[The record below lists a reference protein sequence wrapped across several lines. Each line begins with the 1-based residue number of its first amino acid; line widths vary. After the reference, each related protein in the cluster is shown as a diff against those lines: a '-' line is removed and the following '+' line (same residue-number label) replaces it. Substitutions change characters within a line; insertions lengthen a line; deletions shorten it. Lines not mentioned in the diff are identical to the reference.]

1 MRSMRLFAML
11 AVCVTAIGF
20 ADTGLE
26 LATSRETDL
35 KFDDLFPR
43 RSHFGSSP
51 RILGWSHD
59 DRYLAYAWNQ
69 WGVIGNDLW
78 FYDSKTGKSQRIT
91 TPETFLPFDGDIP
104 DAIKQYDENQK
115 RWDEWEKLTDE
126 EFRKSQDEYQEKQ
139 KEDKTPRKNYG
150 GPSEIEW
157 AHTKDEFLMTY
168 RGDIYRWKV
177 GDKAPVRLT
186 DTSDNENNV
195 EYLPDDKGFVF
206 RRGSGVYRMRFDSPM
221 VVQLSP
227 NLEGGYSFGGYS
239 ISPDGERMLVYG
251 NKNVPGTRQVDW
263 ISYRGRFATAQKT
276 ERAVADD
283 DFKGESTIY
292 LYDIRESTILDKSKK
307 NEPFEIWKWAGGEE
321 WEQASISAK
330 PWSKDGKRF
339 VFGTWARD
347 KKDLKILEVN
357 IEERKVNPVYT
368 GTSDGEH
375 GSPGMAYP
383 FYAGDDKSIV
393 LMLDKSGWRHVHV
406 LDGKGGERQ
415 VTSGNYDVLPRQ
427 LAADGKSVL
436 VTSSKEELARI
447 DFYRVDLDT
456 GNMNRLSNMDGNRTT
471 PVFAH
476 KSDRYAT
483 VLSSWSQMREL
494 FVNDGKGEKKE
505 TDSHRSEQFWSTIKE
520 KAELFTFKNRNGDD
534 IHCYQMVPKDMKP
547 GEKRP
552 LFIYVYGGPLGTG
565 HSVTDGAF
573 NSTAYMFAQYLT
585 HTLGY
590 ITVTIDPR
598 GQSDYSASFGKSNWN
613 NVGVGQTEDIVDM
626 IKYYDAKGMVDRTRV
641 GLTGWSFGGFQ
652 TQHTMYTAPG
662 WVTLGI
668 AGAGP
673 TEWQNYNNWYS
684 GGVIGNAPKGK
695 TEEIDKYS
703 LTHVA
708 KNLQS
713 PLLLLHGMEDTN
725 VLFQDTVHVYQKL
738 LQAGKGPLV
747 ELALDPT
754 GGHGMG
760 GDMNTRDRHAIYLAF
775 ILKHW
780 EAGRQPAQP
789 TLP

>member
-1 MRSMRLFAML
+1 MRSMRLCAL
-11 AVCVTAIGF
+11 AAVCLTAFGL

-43 RSHFGSSP
+43 RSHFGSSA

-59 DRYLAYAWNQ
+59 DRFLAYTWNK
-69 WGVIGNDLW
+69 WGSIGNDLW
-78 FYDSKTGKSQRIT
+78 LYDAKNGKSIQIT
-91 TPETFLPFDGDIP
+91 TPQTFLPFDGDIP
-104 DAIKQYDENQK
+104 DAIKQFEESQK
-115 RWDEWEKLTDE
+115 RWSVWETLSDADY
-126 EFRKSQDEYQEKQ
+126 RQAQQDFQKEQEK
-139 KEDKTPRKNYG
+139 DKTPRKNYG
-150 GPSEIEW
+150 GPGQVEW
-157 AHTKDEFLMTY
+157 AHTKNEFLMTY

-177 GDKAPVRLT
+177 GDKDPVRLT
-186 DTSDNENNV
+186 DTSEFESNV
-195 EYLPDDKGFVF
+195 EYLPNDQGFVF
-206 RRGSGVYRMRFDSPM
+206 QRGSSVFRMRFDGPM

-227 NLEGGYSFGGYS
+227 SLANGMSFGGYS
-239 ISPDGERMLVYG
+239 ISPDGNRMLVFG
-251 NKNVPGTRQVDW
+251 NKAVGGTRQVDW
-263 ISYRGRFATAQKT
+263 IQYRGRFATAQKT
-276 ERAVADD
+276 ERGVADD
-283 DFKGESTIY
+283 DFKGETSIY

-321 WEQASISAK
+321 WEESSISDK

-347 KKDLKILEVN
+347 KKELKINEAV
-357 IEERKVNPVYT
+357 IDDRKVNAIYT

-375 GSPGMAYP
+375 SDPGMASP
-383 FYAGDDKSIV
+383 FYASDDTSV
-393 LMLDKSGWRHVHV
+393 AVMLSKSGWRHLHI
-406 LDGKGGERQ
+406 LDSKGGERQ
-415 VTSGNYDVLPRQ
+415 VTSGNFDVIPQ
-427 LAADGKSVL
+427 KLASDEKSIL
-436 VTSSKEELARI
+436 VTSSKENLARI
-447 DFYRVDLDT
+447 DVYRVDVNS
-456 GNMNRLSNMDGNRTT
+456 GVMNRLSRLDGVRTT

-476 KSDRYAT
+476 KSDQYGT
-483 VLSSWSQMREL
+483 VFNSWSQMREL
-494 FVNDGKGEKKE
+494 FIFDGKSEVKQ

-520 KAELFTFKNRNGDD
+520 KAELFTFNNRHGDK

-565 HSVTDGAF
+565 HSVTDGTF

-598 GQSDYSASFGKSNWN
+598 GQSDYGSAFGKANWD
-613 NVGVGQTEDIVDM
+613 NVGVNQTEDIVDL
-626 IKYYDAKGMVDRTRV
+626 IKHYDAKGMVDRSRV
-641 GLTGWSFGGFQ
+641 GLNGWSFGGFQ
-652 TQHTMYTAPG
+652 TQRTMYTQPG

-673 TEWQNYNNWYS
+673 TEWQNYNTWYS

-695 TEEIDKYS
+695 VEEIDKYS

-747 ELALDPT
+747 ELCLDPT

-760 GDMNTRDRHAIYLAF
+760 GDINTRDRHAIYLAF

-780 EAGRQPAQP
+780 EAGRQT
-789 TLP
+789 TLAPLP